1 MNLSARDGCPGKRF
15 KDRCAVLR
23 RGLIGS
29 TLKSHDFLKRR
40 SSTSS
45 SSTKPASRLMNLV
58 LDHDILPNG
67 AAIIRPADGRTT
79 IERLC
84 GRSVEF
90 GTERRPKAHL
100 LFFVGIDCGCV
111 PENGC
116 ILNGDA
122 GWRAGRALTERI
134 DGDTGAVAAVRPAA
148 ASAFGQR

>member
-40 SSTSS
+40 SSASS

-90 GTERRPKAHL
+90 GTERRPKAP
-100 LFFVGIDCGCV
+100 ICSSSS
-111 PENGC
+111 ES
-116 ILNGDA
+116 I
-122 GWRAGRALTERI
+122 
-134 DGDTGAVAAVRPAA
+134 AVACLRMAA
-148 ASAFGQR
+148 FSTATPVGAPDER